1 MLGILKRDLHLI
13 ISDKRNRIFF
23 LLYIPFLLLI
33 VESYDP
39 QWPYFIILYTYTY
52 LMAITPFSYDVTYK
66 TSYMMSSLPISRKEM
81 VLYKY
86 LLTFVYFLITIVY
99 AGIYLWIINVLG
111 IMNVDYFNFEMI
123 KTAIPVI
130 LISTSFVYPAYFRF
144 EPRIAQIVHIII
156 FVSSFIAMI
165 NVANLADKTLISY
178 IKLPIIS
185 KYILPISI
193 VLYLLSLLLSMKLY
207 ETRDL

>member
-1 MLGILKRDLHLI
+1 MLGMLKRDFHLI
-13 ISDKRNRIFF
+13 ISDKRNRLFF
-23 LLYIPFLLLI
+23 LLYIPFLLFI

-86 LLTFVYFLITIVY
+86 LLTCIYFLITIVY
-99 AGIYLWIINVLG
+99 AGVYLWIINILG
-111 IMNVDYFNFEMI
+111 IMNVDYFNLEMI

-130 LISTSFVYPAYFRF
+130 LISTSLIYPAYFRF
-144 EPRIAQIVHIII
+144 EARIARIVHMIV
-156 FVSSFIAMI
+156 FMSSFIAMI
-165 NVANLADKTLISY
+165 NIANLADKALISY

>member
-13 ISDKRNRIFF
+13 ISDKRNRLFF
-23 LLYIPFLLLI
+23 LLYIPFLLFI

-39 QWPYFIILYTYTY
+39 KWPYFIILYTYTY

-86 LLTFVYFLITIVY
+86 LLTFIYFIITIVY
-99 AGIYLWIINVLG
+99 AGVYLWIINILG
-111 IMNVDYFNFEMI
+111 IINVDYFNLEMI
-123 KTAIPVI
+123 KTVIPII
-130 LISTSFVYPAYFRF
+130 LISTSLIYPAYFRF
-144 EPRIAQIVHIII
+144 EPRIAQIVHMIVFI
-156 FVSSFIAMI
+156 SSFIAMI
-165 NVANLADKTLISY
+165 NVANLADKALISY
-178 IKLPIIS
+178 INMPTIS

-193 VLYLLSLLLSMKLY
+193 VMYILSLLLSMKLY
-207 ETRDL
+207 QTRDL

>member
-86 LLTFVYFLITIVY
+86 LLTCIYFLITIVY
-99 AGIYLWIINVLG
+99 AGVYLWIINILG
-111 IMNVDYFNFEMI
+111 IMNVDYFNLEMI

-130 LISTSFVYPAYFRF
+130 LISTSLIYPAYFRF
-144 EPRIAQIVHIII
+144 EARIARIVHMIV
-156 FVSSFIAMI
+156 FMSSFIAMI
-165 NVANLADKTLISY
+165 NIANLADKALISY